1 MEKKNSYDDA
11 IPLRHF
17 QAPYLM
23 QLLMLHCYFQCEPE
37 MCTVVNSKNQ
47 LNCKLLSVLL
57 KHLDPSKDICTV
69 P

>member
-1 MEKKNSYDDA
+1 MEKKNSYDDD

-37 MCTVVNSKNQ
+37 MCSQ
-47 LNCKLLSVLL
+47 LKKSAEL
-57 KHLDPSKDICTV
+57 
-69 P
+69 